1 MRRATLP
8 SRSSRLVCLFLVVLS
23 ILSST
28 APGFAQ
34 RGPRTNGVSA
44 NRILDRTFEFGPGV
58 TVRVDNP
65 EGTTLVEV
73 WGEEFLHVS
82 ASRDN
87 PEVAVLPSEIAFT
100 PGRNQLSIRC
110 TPRPNTPSIGLKIFL
125 PRISH
130 LRVNSDSGN
139 VEIIGPVASATAET
153 DSGSIVFEAPRSFNA
168 DLSIHSDSGTVG
180 SLTLASYTERS
191 NNTIRGRFGKGGGT
205 VLFRSGS
212 GDVTVKPLRNSV
224 VVAADRNPNAPQP
237 TSTVAGGSDP
247 NSGFPEPDTRPDSRP
262 MTDIFGGSQQQQ
274 SDSSRRGY
282 DSRGQSSS
290 ADDSTMSGGVG
301 ARIIYPPGY
310 PKPSGSGSPNGTA
323 PGNRPATD
331 SPTSGSNGRGGLR
344 GGSTTPAADE
354 VLNTSPPRDPATLPT
369 DGSGRP
375 TLRRNGGN
383 DNKGGTS
390 PSQPDED
397 APDPDLIKVDSKLV
411 NLNAVVTTADG
422 RAITNL
428 NRGDF
433 EIFEDDVK
441 QEVAHFVPTSTP
453 FNLVLLLDLSGSTRE
468 KIESIRRSALA
479 FVEATDGQDR
489 VSIVTFTRAVHVLC
503 RPTTDRSLLRERIK
517 EMRATDGGTAF
528 YEAVWFTLGDV
539 LGPFPNERNAVVV
552 MTDGVD
558 NSISAAYPA
567 PSRVSF
573 RQMVDRILESGTL
586 VYPIYLDTEQE
597 NYEFHWGETNEVYS
611 LARIRLQ
618 QMADASGGVLHLAR
632 TIDDLSGVYQKII
645 AELRTVY
652 SLGYYPT
659 STSSDGKWHRIRVR
673 APKSESVIRTRRG
686 YYAK

>member
-1 MRRATLP
+1 MRIGTLP
-8 SRSSRLVCLFLVVLS
+8 SRGARLVCLLLTFLSLVSL
-23 ILSST
+23 T
-28 APGFAQ
+28 TPGFAQ
-34 RGPRTNGVSA
+34 RGPKPGGVTA

-65 EGTTLVEV
+65 EGATAVEV
-73 WGEEFLHVS
+73 WGEDFLHI
-82 ASRDN
+82 AAAREN
-87 PEVAVLPSEIAFT
+87 PDVAVLPSEVAFT

-110 TPRPNTPSIGLKIFL
+110 APRANTPPIGLKIFL

-153 DSGSIVFEAPRSFNA
+153 DSGNIVFEAPRSFNA
-168 DLSIHSDSGTVG
+168 DLSIHSESGHVG

-191 NNTIRGRFGKGGGT
+191 NNSIKGRFGSGGGT
-205 VLFRSGS
+205 ILFRSTS
-212 GDVTVKPLRNSV
+212 GDVLVKPLRNSV
-224 VVAADRNPNAPQP
+224 VVLADRNPAPAPQ
-237 TSTVAGGSDP
+237 TVAAGNRPASD
-247 NSGFPEPDTRPDSRP
+247 FPEPDTRPDQRP
-262 MTDIFGGSQQQQ
+262 MTDIFGGSQRQQ
-274 SDSSRRGY
+274 SDSSRQGT
-282 DSRGQSSS
+282 DSRGQYSGS
-290 ADDSTMSGGVG
+290 DDSTISGSVG

-310 PKPSGSGSPNGTA
+310 PRRTDGGNASPAPRNSSNDPSNSGSGG
-323 PGNRPATD
+323 G
-331 SPTSGSNGRGGLR
+331 GSLR
-344 GGSTTPAADE
+344 GGSATPAADE
-354 VLNTSPPRDPATLPT
+354 VLNSTPTRDPATVPT

-383 DNKGGTS
+383 GSAGGTN
-390 PSQPDED
+390 PAQPDDD
-397 APDPDLIKVDSKLV
+397 ADADAIKIDSKLV
-411 NLNAVVTTADG
+411 NLNAIVTTADG

-428 NRGDF
+428 NKGDF

-468 KIESIRRSALA
+468 KIESIRKSALA
-479 FVEATDGQDR
+479 FVDATDGQDR
-489 VSIVTFTRAVHVLC
+489 VSIVIFTRAVHVLC
-503 RPTTDRSLLRERIK
+503 RPTTDRALLRDRIK

-528 YEAVWFTLGDV
+528 YEAMWFTLGDV

-597 NYEFHWGETNEVYS
+597 NYEFHWGETTEVYS

-652 SLGYYPT
+652 SLGYYP
-659 STSSDGKWHRIRVR
+659 SSASSDGKWHRIRVR

>member
-1 MRRATLP
+1 MKIGPSP
-8 SRSSRLVCLFLVVLS
+8 SRGMRVVCSLLAALLLVSATSAAF
-23 ILSST
+23 
-28 APGFAQ
+28 GQ
-34 RGPRTNGVSA
+34 RGPRPGGAAGS
-44 NRILDRTFEFGPGV
+44 RILDRTFEFGPGV

-65 EGTTLVEV
+65 DGATTVEV
-73 WGEEFLHVS
+73 WGEEFVHVA
-82 ASRDN
+82 ASR
-87 PEVAVLPSEIAFT
+87 EGSETGVLPSEVAFT

-110 TPRPNTPSIGLKIFL
+110 APRAGTLPVGLKIYL
-125 PRISH
+125 PRASH

-139 VEIIGPVASATAET
+139 VELIGPVASATAES
-153 DSGSIVFEAPRSFNA
+153 DSGNIVFEAPRSFNA
-168 DLSIHSDSGTVG
+168 DLSIHSDSGRVG

-191 NNTIRGRFGKGGGT
+191 NNTIRGRFGAGGGT

-224 VVAADRNPNAPQP
+224 VVAADRNPSP
-237 TSTVAGGSDP
+237 TQTTPTVAGGNDGASV
-247 NSGFPEPDTRPDSRP
+247 FPEPDSRPDSRP

-282 DSRGQSSS
+282 DSRGQTSGSE
-290 ADDSTMSGGVG
+290 DSTMSGSVG

-310 PKPSGSGSPNGTA
+310 PRPSNGGNPNSTA
-323 PGNRPATD
+323 PRTPAD
-331 SPTSGSNGRGGLR
+331 STAAGSNGRGGLR
-344 GGSTTPAADE
+344 GGSTTPAADD
-354 VLNTSPPRDPATLPT
+354 VLNNIPRRDPANVPS

-383 DNKGGTS
+383 GGTT
-390 PSQPDED
+390 QPDED
-397 APDPDLIKVDSKLV
+397 ASDGDSIKIDSKLV

-428 NRGDF
+428 NQGDF

-468 KIESIRRSALA
+468 KIDSIRQSALA

-489 VSIVTFTRAVHVLC
+489 VSIVTFTRSVQVLC
-503 RPTTDRSLLRERIK
+503 RPTTDRALLRERIR

-528 YEAVWFTLGDV
+528 YEAMWFTLADV

-618 QMADASGGVLHLAR
+618 QMADAAGGVLHLAK

-652 SLGYYPT
+652 SLGYYPS
-659 STSSDGKWHRIRVR
+659 STTADGRWHRIRVR

>member
-1 MRRATLP
+1 MKIGPSP
-8 SRSSRLVCLFLVVLS
+8 SRGMRAVCFLLAALLLVSATSAAF
-23 ILSST
+23 
-28 APGFAQ
+28 GQ
-34 RGPRTNGVSA
+34 RGPRPGGAAGS
-44 NRILDRTFEFGPGV
+44 RILDRTFEFGPGV

-65 EGTTLVEV
+65 EGTTIVEV
-73 WGEEFLHVS
+73 WGEEFVHVA
-82 ASRDN
+82 ASRDSS
-87 PEVAVLPSEIAFT
+87 EVGVLPSEVAFT

-110 TPRPNTPSIGLKIFL
+110 APREGTLPVGLKVYL
-125 PRISH
+125 PRASH

-139 VEIIGPVASATAET
+139 VELIGPVASATAET
-153 DSGSIVFEAPRSFNA
+153 DSGNIVFEAPRSFNA
-168 DLSIHSDSGTVG
+168 DLSIHSDSGRVG

-191 NNTIRGRFGKGGGT
+191 NNTIRGRFGAGGGT

-224 VVAADRNPNAPQP
+224 VVAADRNPAAPRATP
-237 TSTVAGGSDP
+237 TVAGGNDRP
-247 NSGFPEPDTRPDSRP
+247 DIFPEPDSRPDSRP

-282 DSRGQSSS
+282 DSRGQTSGS
-290 ADDSTMSGGVG
+290 DDSPMSGSVG

-310 PKPSGSGSPNGTA
+310 PRPSNGGGAGSTTS
-323 PGNRPATD
+323 NRPVT
-331 SPTSGSNGRGGLR
+331 GSNSSPDDRGQRGG
-344 GGSTTPAADE
+344 TPAADD
-354 VLNTSPPRDPATLPT
+354 VLNNIPRRDPANVPS

-383 DNKGGTS
+383 GGTT
-390 PSQPDED
+390 QPDED
-397 APDPDLIKVDSKLV
+397 SSDADSIKIDSKLV

-428 NRGDF
+428 NQGDF
-433 EIFEDDVK
+433 EIYEDDVR
-441 QEVAHFVPTSTP
+441 QEVAHFAPTSTP

-468 KIESIRRSALA
+468 KIDSIRQSALA

-489 VSIVTFTRAVHVLC
+489 VSIVTFTRSVQVLC
-503 RPTTDRSLLRERIK
+503 RPTTDRALLRERIK

-528 YEAVWFTLGDV
+528 YEAMWFTMADV

-586 VYPIYLDTEQE
+586 VYPIYLDTEKE

-618 QMADASGGVLHLAR
+618 QMADAAGGVLHLAR

-652 SLGYYPT
+652 SLGYYPS
-659 STSSDGKWHRIRVR
+659 STAADGRWHRIRVR

>member
-1 MRRATLP
+1 MRIGTLP
-8 SRSSRLVCLFLVVLS
+8 FRGSRLVCLILTLPLLVAL
-23 ILSST
+23 T
-28 APGFAQ
+28 TPGVAQ
-34 RGPRTNGVSA
+34 RGPKPGGATA
-44 NRILDRTFEFGPGV
+44 NRILDRTFDFGPGV

-65 EGTTLVEV
+65 EGSTTVEV
-73 WGEEFLHVS
+73 WGEEFVHVA

-87 PEVAVLPSEIAFT
+87 PEVSVLPSEIAFT

-110 TPRPNTPSIGLKIFL
+110 TPRSGTLSIGLKVFL
-125 PRISH
+125 PRLSH

-153 DSGSIVFEAPRSFNA
+153 DSGNIAFEAPRSFNA
-168 DLSIHSDSGTVG
+168 DLSIQSESGHVG

-191 NNTIRGRFGKGGGT
+191 NTSIKGRFGSGGGT
-205 VLFRSGS
+205 VLFRSTS
-212 GDVTVKPLRNSV
+212 GNILVKPLRNSV
-224 VVAADRNPNAPQP
+224 VVLADRNPAPVPQP
-237 TSTVAGGSDP
+237 VAGGNRPASD
-247 NSGFPEPDTRPDSRP
+247 FPEPDTRPDQRP

-274 SDSSRRGY
+274 SDSTRRGY
-282 DSRGQSSS
+282 DSRGQSSGS
-290 ADDSTMSGGVG
+290 DDSTISGSVG

-310 PKPSGSGSPNGTA
+310 PKRPDGGNPSPTQGPPSNDPSNSGSGG
-323 PGNRPATD
+323 
-331 SPTSGSNGRGGLR
+331 GRGLR

-354 VLNTSPPRDPATLPT
+354 VLNTTPPRDPATVPT

-383 DNKGGTS
+383 GSSGGTN
-390 PSQPDED
+390 PAQPDED
-397 APDPDLIKVDSKLV
+397 GSDADAIKIDSKLV

-428 NRGDF
+428 NKGDF

-489 VSIVTFTRAVHVLC
+489 VSIVIFTRAVHVLC
-503 RPTTDRSLLRERIK
+503 RPTTDRALLRERIR

-528 YEAVWFTLGDV
+528 YEAMWFTLGDV

-652 SLGYYPT
+652 SLGYYPS